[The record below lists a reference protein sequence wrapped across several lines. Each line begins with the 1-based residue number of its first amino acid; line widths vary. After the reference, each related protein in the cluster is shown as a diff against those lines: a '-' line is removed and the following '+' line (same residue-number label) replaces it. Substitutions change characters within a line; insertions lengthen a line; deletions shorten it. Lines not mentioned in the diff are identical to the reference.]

1 MHPEPA
7 PPGRIQPA
15 EGRPAD
21 QRSTETP
28 PAGFGSHG
36 SGPAGAPPTGSTHWA
51 GAWPA
56 GKSATRTALV
66 VLLGLTFI
74 GLNTAIA
81 YAAVGSKVISIVTGL
96 VFCLV
101 FMIVVH
107 LLHRATWLSFL
118 SMLPALFVL
127 VGSVQFAPDLALE
140 KRGVRQEV
148 TIVDAEVAGKRHTFE
163 LQGDDGP
170 LDEPLVY
177 QGSNPGYQVGDILTV
192 LTDPDGVIALKDA
205 DRVDSTATRGSL
217 ILGGSGWTFI
227 ALLAGWR
234 GHVRRREGRFDTLVI

>member
-7 PPGRIQPA
+7 PPGQIQPA

-21 QRSTETP
+21 QRFTETP
-28 PAGFGSHG
+28 PARFGSNG
-36 SGPAGAPPTGSTHWA
+36 FGPAGAPPTGSTPWA

-66 VLLGLTFI
+66 VLLGLAFI

-81 YAAVGSKVISIVTGL
+81 YAAVGSKVISIVTG
-96 VFCLV
+96 VAFCLV
-101 FMIVVH
+101 FMIVVRM
-107 LLHRATWLSFL
+107 LHRAMWLSLL
-118 SMLPALFVL
+118 SFLPALFVL
-127 VGSVQFAPDLALE
+127 VGSVELAPDLALE

-148 TIVDAEVAGKRHTFE
+148 TIVDAEVAGKRHTFTLE
-163 LQGDDGP
+163 GDDGP
-170 LDEPLVY
+170 LGEPLIY

-192 LTDPDGVIALKDA
+192 LTDPDGVIALKVA
-205 DRVDSTATRGSL
+205 DRVDSTSTLGSL
-217 ILGGSGWTFI
+217 VLGGSGWTFI
-227 ALLAGWR
+227 ALVAGWR